1 MLQLFTSTH
10 NAFQQRKSAIITKR
24 MLAGRSDCI
33 NYDHGAPPR
42 LLWGP
47 AGNIILRQ
55 VLPLGELRRLL
66 GAFIYKQLKCSVQGE
81 VPAHRMALPATTF
94 NHSPSRVAITQV
106 LLKNKFETLCYSS
119 LLAHTMVSNK
129 GNLQSSLNACWQAGQ
144 ITFII
149 TMVVLSY
156 SGAQR

>member
-66 GAFIYKQLKCSVQGE
+66 GAFIYKQKKRSVQGE
-81 VPAHRMALPATTF
+81 VPAHTKTRRRIYLI
-94 NHSPSRVAITQV
+94 NHSDSPDSPRRVAIC
-106 LLKNKFETLCYSS
+106 KDGSDS
-119 LLAHTMVSNK
+119 
-129 GNLQSSLNACWQAGQ
+129 
-144 ITFII
+144 
-149 TMVVLSY
+149 
-156 SGAQR
+156 